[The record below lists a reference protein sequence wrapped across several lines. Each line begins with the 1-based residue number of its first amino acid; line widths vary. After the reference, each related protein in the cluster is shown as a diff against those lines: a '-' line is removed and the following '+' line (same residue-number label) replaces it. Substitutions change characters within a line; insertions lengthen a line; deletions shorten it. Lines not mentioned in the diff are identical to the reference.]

1 METPCLQQFSVLV
14 DVADIRLNKQR
25 RRCLLHSLLKAEITG
40 TTVIE
45 PLLSPA
51 CRYSRSPLRSDG
63 CHRGKAG
70 EGFSGSVRD
79 YATQLA

>member
-1 METPCLQQFSVLV
+1 
-14 DVADIRLNKQR
+14 
-25 RRCLLHSLLKAEITG
+25 LKAYITG

-45 PLLSPA
+45 PLLSPG

-70 EGFSGSVRD
+70 EGFGGSVRD
-79 YATQLA
+79 YATQLAWLTGISLKENRLKNRFSSVFSNGDFK